1 MARFV
6 PAVEEAARAGKEVQK
21 KALANTMQLLFAKHV
36 FELIV
41 ISVDNGF
48 ILYFSFAANVI
59 FFYKT
64 QMFWNK
70 FILLFAVSK
79 KMVV

>member
-21 KALANTMQLLFAKHV
+21 KHANTMQLLFAKHV

-79 KMVV
+79 KIVV

>member
-48 ILYFSFAANVI
+48 YII
-59 FFYKT
+59 F
-64 QMFWNK
+64 
-70 FILLFAVSK
+70 
-79 KMVV
+79 